1 MPLGMPSDFRF
12 DIFARDRSGPAWR
25 GVENSIQRTQRAVGG
40 LLRAA
45 GPLLGISG
53 VVSGAGLA
61 LLVRESLSAAEAVQ
75 DLADRAGVSA
85 EFLQEMRYA
94 ASQSGAETRDFDDSI
109 SRLNRR
115 LGLFQQHLASG
126 TGEAGPAAQAFRA
139 LGLEGRIASGEL
151 ADAESVFR
159 EVVRALSDME
169 SESRRSALASQLFGE
184 DSGPRLASMLARGEE
199 GISSLTARAR
209 ELGLVLTDEMI
220 AKGAEASDQMETLG
234 MVLRTN
240 LHGAIIENA
249 DEIAQ
254 MAEAFTDALPGMIE
268 LATELAEAFARTGEL
283 IQDITGRVMGMR
295 GLEVGSAEANDAQ
308 GRVLDRLRD
317 MRAAGERVTPATIRQ
332 LARAEGLTGIQ
343 ADSLSD
349 NVASYQLEARQN
361 LFGMD
366 LTGGSGRAFTDE
378 GLGEYIAALEIVH
391 QRQREQLHFLA
402 QEARDQSAA
411 NEADTD
417 APADD
422 RRTTRELAKAPRD
435 LLDAT
440 ATGMDDPSKTQ
451 TAQELARI
459 ESQAKAA
466 ALSEEKR
473 TAIELGQLQ
482 AAAYKDQLEE
492 DRGAFMDEFASVFA
506 GGAMAAWDGKLQE
519 FLIGRLREAAFEGL
533 YDAFRNI
540 AGSMFD
546 SMGGSKGGGL
556 VGSVLGLFGFGGK
569 RAAGGPT
576 RPGMAYQW
584 QENGR
589 EFFAPSV
596 PGEVIR
602 ASDMGREIIRERVV
616 VVQVDK
622 SPLFETAVQEAAA
635 PVAVQAAQGAV
646 QQSRADMAGQTA
658 RARKRLR

>member
-12 DIFARDRSGPAWR
+12 DIHARDRSGPAWR

-45 GPLLGISG
+45 GPLLGIGG

-61 LLVRESLSAAEAVQ
+61 MLVRESLSAAEAVQ

-240 LHGAIIENA
+240 VQGAIIDNA
-249 DEIAQ
+249 DDIGEL
-254 MAEAFTDALPGMIE
+254 AEAFTDALPGMIE
-268 LATELAEAFARTGEL
+268 LATQLADQIARWAGMSDADPASRLEAQARLTQVGVLAGDLSQRLGTGERL
-283 IQDITGRVMGMR
+283 HRGNLSDVRERFMSLMGRDALGDINEQVMASDTPGIGLGPGRSLLGSSNGNAERLQVSLM
-295 GLEVGSAEANDAQ
+295 LEA
-308 GRVLDRLRD
+308 LRD
-317 MRAAGERVTPATIRQ
+317 EAERVRNLKSGFEQAGDALGQQTNLGDDPARGGASQ
-332 LARAEGLTGIQ
+332 LAKT
-343 ADSLSD
+343 
-349 NVASYQLEARQN
+349 
-361 LFGMD
+361 
-366 LTGGSGRAFTDE
+366 
-378 GLGEYIAALEIVH
+378 
-391 QRQREQLHFLA
+391 
-402 QEARDQSAA
+402 
-411 NEADTD
+411 
-417 APADD
+417 
-422 RRTTRELAKAPRD
+422 PRD

-473 TAIELGQLQ
+473 AAIELGQLQ
-482 AAAYKDQLEE
+482 ATAYKEQLAE

-546 SMGGSKGGGL
+546 SMGDSKGGGL

-569 RAAGGPT
+569 RAAGGPA

-584 QENGR
+584 QEQGR
-589 EFFAPSV
+589 EFFSPSV

-616 VVQVDK
+616 VVRVDK
-622 SPLFETAVQEAAA
+622 SDLFETAVQEAAA

-646 QQSRADMAGQTA
+646 QQSRADMAGAQM
-658 RARKRLR
+658 RASKRLR

>member
-12 DIFARDRSGPAWR
+12 DIHARDRSGPAWR

-45 GPLLGISG
+45 GPLLGIGG

-184 DSGPRLASMLARGEE
+184 DSGPRLASLIGQGEE
-199 GISSLTARAR
+199 GIASYTARAR

-268 LATELAEAFARTGEL
+268 LATELAEAFARTGDL
-283 IQDITGRVMGMR
+283 IQDIAGHVMGMR

-308 GRVLDRLRD
+308 GRVLERLRD
-317 MRAAGERVTPATIRQ
+317 MRAEGERVTPATIRQ

-349 NVASYQLEARQN
+349 NVAPYQLESRRN
-361 LFGMD
+361 IGPD
-366 LTGGSGRAFTDE
+366 LTGGAGRAFTQE
-378 GLGEYIAALEIVH
+378 GLDDYIAALAMVH
-391 QRQREQLHFLA
+391 REQRQQLHFLA

-422 RRTTRELAKAPRD
+422 RRTTRELAKTPRD

-459 ESQAKAA
+459 EAQAKAA

-482 AAAYKDQLEE
+482 ATAYKDQLAE

-569 RAAGGPT
+569 RAAGGPA

-584 QENGR
+584 QEQGR

-622 SPLFETAVQEAAA
+622 SELFTTAVQEAAA

-646 QQSRADMAGQTA
+646 NQSRSDMAGA
-658 RARKRLR
+658 RARANKRLR